1 MLFSRRGFV
10 LTKNII
16 LIAVGS
22 FIFLTV
28 GATFTIITTSNNK
41 IDNTCIGGV
50 CPSATSTISFPE
62 PPNWSPITQCG
73 DGVCNPN
80 EKANPNVCPQ
90 DCAIVE
96 NIPAPIINSFT
107 ATPVK
112 ATVGQPVTLSWS
124 STSTFCAAAGNE
136 SSWFVT
142 GGASAG
148 SVETRALMVPTTFVL
163 SCMAEDGVSITKS
176 VTVDVVQ
183 PIIKVPI
190 ITMSAKPESIGK
202 GKTAT
207 ITWSTT
213 NATSC
218 TASGGGTSSTWKGTR
233 PLKGSYTTPP
243 LTASQSY
250 TLSCIGNGK
259 TSLRKVTV
267 SVAQGPQITF
277 TATPAK
283 VTAGEK
289 VTLAWLAPNATSCT
303 AGGAG
308 VDWGWT
314 GKLSSIGVQTTAS
327 LKESQMFSITCE
339 NGIGGTTTKDV
350 QVIVSVPKL
359 ALTLTPSSQSVG
371 YGKVATLRW
380 TSTGATKCTGTGP
393 WADSTFGLS
402 DTKFTQPLTSPSII
416 EVTCSGD
423 GGTTVTQKATVNVT
437 EATKCSLGGMVV
449 PHGTSV
455 TAYQST
461 SVKYGA
467 ECVSQTRTCANGVFS
482 GFYTN
487 VSCAVTEAKDC
498 SSATFGTVKNG
509 ASVTAYQS
517 ASANIGECVSE
528 TRTCTDGTLAGTYV
542 NASCTV
548 RPATWTTTK
557 SVHCVDKKSAPEGW
571 EGAPT
576 TTACDTGEHAYADL
590 PPESCTSVS
599 RGRQCWYSGWS
610 KKCGDATT
618 QTTCYATVVEQYP

>member
-1 MLFSRRGFV
+1 MLFPRRGFV

-16 LIAVGS
+16 LITVASLIVLTLSTTVAVIK
-22 FIFLTV
+22 F
-28 GATFTIITTSNNK
+28 SNNT

-50 CPSATSTISFPE
+50 CPSATSTITFPE
-62 PPNWSPITQCG
+62 PPNWSPTTQCG

-90 DCAIVE
+90 DCAVIE
-96 NIPAPIINSFT
+96 NVPTPIINSFT
-107 ATPVK
+107 STPLK
-112 ATVGQPVTLSWS
+112 ATAGQPVTLSWS

-142 GGASAG
+142 GGASTG
-148 SVETRALMVPTTFVL
+148 SVETRALMVPTTFIL

-183 PIIKVPI
+183 PVVKVPI
-190 ITMSAKPESIGK
+190 IIMSAKPESIGK

-243 LTASQSY
+243 LTISQSY
-250 TLSCIGNGK
+250 TLSCAGNGK

-283 VTAGEK
+283 ASAGEK

-314 GKLSSIGVQTTAS
+314 GKLSSSGVQTTAT

-339 NGIGGTTTKDV
+339 NGVGGTTTKDV
-350 QVIVSVPKL
+350 QVIISVPKL
-359 ALTLTPSSQSVG
+359 SLTLMPSAQSVG
-371 YGKVATLRW
+371 YGKVATIKW
-380 TSTGATKCTGTGP
+380 TSVGTTKCTGTGL
-393 WADSTFGLS
+393 WADSTFGLN
-402 DTKFTQPLTSPSII
+402 DTKFTQPLTSPSIF
-416 EVTCSGD
+416 EVTCTGD
-423 GGTTVTQKATVNVT
+423 GGTTITQKATVNVT

-467 ECVSQTRTCANGVFS
+467 ECVSQTRTCANGVLS
-482 GFYTN
+482 GSYIN
-487 VSCAVTEAKDC
+487 ASCAVVDAKDC
-498 SSATFGTVKNG
+498 SSTTFGTVKSG
-509 ASVTAYQS
+509 ASVTAYQA

-528 TRTCTDGTLAGTYV
+528 TRMCTDGTLAGTYV
-542 NASCTV
+542 NASCTL
-548 RPATWTTTK
+548 RPAKWTTTK
-557 SVHCVDKKSAPEGW
+557 SVHCVDKKGAPEGW
-571 EGAPT
+571 EGTPT
-576 TTACDTGEHAYADL
+576 TTACDTGAHAYADL
-590 PPESCTSVS
+590 PAESCTSVS
-599 RGRQCWYSGWS
+599 RGRQCWYSGWN
-610 KKCGDATT
+610 KKCGDVTT
-618 QTTCYATVVEQYP
+618 QTTCYATVTEQYP